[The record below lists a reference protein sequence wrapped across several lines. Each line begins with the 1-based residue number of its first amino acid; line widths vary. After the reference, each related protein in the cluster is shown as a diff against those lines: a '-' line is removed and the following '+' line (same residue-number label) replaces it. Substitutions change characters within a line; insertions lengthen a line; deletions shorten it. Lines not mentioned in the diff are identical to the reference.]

1 MISPPAAGARPASSA
16 GLSGRGCPRRVPAG
30 PVRYQSLNEAS
41 TRWVGFAAEQVD
53 SLPGVEWHLSDAW
66 ARRGEPNIVL
76 GHYGA
81 LRAGIGSEMRRLAQL
96 PAGGA
101 LTAGC
106 AKTINCYIDRDI
118 DEVAHLPVP
127 AGPAGRAGHDPVRR
141 VPVCNGGVSAAGEGI
156 WLTPAGSS
164 APQSAMR
171 RP

>member
-41 TRWVGFAAEQVD
+41 ARWVGFAAEQVD

-66 ARRGEPNIVL
+66 ARHGEPNIVL
-76 GHYGA
+76 EHYGA

-96 PAGGA
+96 PAG
-101 LTAGC
+101 
-106 AKTINCYIDRDI
+106 
-118 DEVAHLPVP
+118 
-127 AGPAGRAGHDPVRR
+127 RAGHGPVRR

-164 APQSAMR
+164 TPQSAMR